1 VHSLP
6 PRVTVFIPTYNRARF
21 LRHAIDSVLAQT
33 YGDFRL
39 EISDNA
45 STDETPAVVASYDD
59 PRIVSIVQPEN
70 IGMLGNHN
78 QFLERV
84 DTEYALI
91 LPDDDAIHP
100 ELLDRT
106 VRVLDEHPE
115 AGAVH
120 TAFDVLG
127 PENELLQEHANWTY
141 GLTDDAVESAAEFIE
156 ESMSWSCRICASTT
170 LMRVAALP
178 PGGMRQEDFPAVDF
192 GMWLRMAAAG
202 WSFAFI
208 GDTLGEYRIHGGS
221 HSAAFGEPSGA
232 GYVQDTQIVSR
243 LKEVKDGFV
252 DAHADRLDDPARLK
266 RLAEVSRRRELVVMA
281 RNLTLP
287 ERRAV
292 PTFRAL
298 ADAVRSD
305 PGVLLETSAWR
316 LAAASLLGRRMVDR
330 LKARRAPRTGGLAA

>member
-1 VHSLP
+1 MHSLP

-21 LRHAIDSVLAQT
+21 LRFSIDSVLAQT

-45 STDETPAVVASYDD
+45 STDETPEIVASYDD
-59 PRIVSIVQPEN
+59 PRIVSTRLPEN

-100 ELLDRT
+100 ELLERT

-115 AGAVH
+115 VGAVH
-120 TAFDVLG
+120 TAFHVIG
-127 PENELLQEHANWTY
+127 PENEVLQEDVDWTY
-141 GLTDDAVESAAEFIE
+141 GLTEDTVESAAEFIE
-156 ESMSWSCRICASTT
+156 ESMTWSCRICASTT
-170 LMRVAALP
+170 LMRVAALSS
-178 PGGMRQEDFPAVDF
+178 GGMSQDDFPAVDF
-192 GMWLRMAAAG
+192 GLWLRMAAAG

-208 GDTLGEYRIHGGS
+208 ADTLGEYRIHGGS
-221 HSAAFGEPSGA
+221 HSAAFGEPTGA

-252 DAHADRLDDPARLK
+252 DANADRLDNPARLT
-266 RLAEVSRRRELVVMA
+266 RLAEASRRRELVVMA

-298 ADAVRSD
+298 AGAARSD
-305 PGVLLETSAWR
+305 PGVLLETSAWK

-330 LKARRAPRTGGLAA
+330 IKERRAA